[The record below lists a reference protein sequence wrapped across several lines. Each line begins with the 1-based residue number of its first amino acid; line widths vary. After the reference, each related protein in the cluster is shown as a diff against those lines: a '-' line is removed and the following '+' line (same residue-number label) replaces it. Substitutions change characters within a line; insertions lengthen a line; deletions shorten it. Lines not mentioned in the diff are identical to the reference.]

1 MRALYGKRETS
12 WRTLCGKPLSTS
24 LTYATPFGSQPLT
37 DEKNTLGE
45 RGQSFLSL
53 PLTYCETN
61 MKSHAQNRVSSS
73 SNSKQ
78 KLPNSIRILGKQ
90 GMQFPYC
97 MMSQILFVWQPEL
110 EAILSSVGL
119 CCFIALFGVLL
130 AQKCSF
136 WVLTFWH
143 VSYIFFSCLCLVFY
157 FLTVFAVQKFLIFM
171 LPHVPIFFF
180 MVYGFFFC
188 HARSF
193 HSRLCDYSCILSCNA
208 LVALFFAF
216 RVSGI
221 YLGGWWHFFP

>member
-1 MRALYGKRETS
+1 MLPHLVLSPWQMR
-12 WRTLCGKPLSTS
+12 KPLS
-24 LTYATPFGSQPLT
+24 
-37 DEKNTLGE
+37 E
-45 RGQSFLSL
+45 REASSFLCR

-61 MKSHAQNRVSSS
+61 MKSHAQNRGSSS

-97 MMSQILFVWQPEL
+97 MYVPNTVCLTTWAWSQFIICEG
-110 EAILSSVGL
+110 S
-119 CCFIALFGVLL
+119 CCFIVLFGVLL

-143 VSYIFFSCLCLVFY
+143 VSYIFFLACVLFFI

-171 LPHVPIFFF
+171 LPHVPFFFF

-221 YLGGWWHFFP
+221 YLGGMMAFFS

>member
-1 MRALYGKRETS
+1 
-12 WRTLCGKPLSTS
+12 
-24 LTYATPFGSQPLT
+24 
-37 DEKNTLGE
+37 
-45 RGQSFLSL
+45 
-53 PLTYCETN
+53 

-78 KLPNSIRILGKQ
+78 KLPNSIRMLGKQ

-180 MVYGFFFC
+180 MVYGFFFAMLEVSI
-188 HARSF
+188 H
-193 HSRLCDYSCILSCNA
+193 DYATIHVYF
-208 LVALFFAF
+208 LVMLLWLYFSHLECLEFIWGDD
-216 RVSGI
+216 GI
-221 YLGGWWHFFP
+221 FFPKQLASYPEHIQWIILFLACLKMSFITHHILRFTWL

>member
-1 MRALYGKRETS
+1 
-12 WRTLCGKPLSTS
+12 
-24 LTYATPFGSQPLT
+24 
-37 DEKNTLGE
+37 
-45 RGQSFLSL
+45 
-53 PLTYCETN
+53 

-180 MVYGFFFC
+180 MVYGFFFAMLEVSI
-188 HARSF
+188 H
-193 HSRLCDYSCILSCNA
+193 DYATIHVYF
-208 LVALFFAF
+208 LVMLLWLYFSHLECLEFIWGDD
-216 RVSGI
+216 GI
-221 YLGGWWHFFP
+221 FFPKQASYPEHIQWIILFLACLKMSFITHHILRFTWL